1 MVQVIQSHRQKGPS
15 FLQSLVGGLAEGA
28 STAIPQYFEHQK
40 KQNALAAENEAAK
53 KLGIDLAGFQDPA
66 LRKEVVSQQLQ
77 GKRKTEENQ
86 GKLLRNQAIIADL
99 ENRYDLPPGSL
110 SSYEDDPAMAARI
123 AKPAKE
129 KNPTLTEKPV
139 PAKTSQAI
147 KKILINNPTATADE
161 LRSLMD
167 EAEIPPV
174 YSNPYTENRRRTEE
188 QVTKT
193 KEDQRRALRQET
205 LPIRTKLAEKAMTA
219 RKGIQNKEHMMDLI
233 ETGNLDDPT
242 FAALAESLPL
252 NLGKRMLSPETV
264 EYKAGLVEEFGD
276 LRNIFQGQTRMKEIE
291 LLEAKVADIYLTD
304 EQKKTILKS
313 RINALKSDIILA
325 EAASELEDKE
335 DLGVLQFNTELEKK
349 AQPKMEAL
357 FNNILDEQKAV
368 IDAAERR
375 KNSKLPLDPDDP
387 DDNQILMQ
395 ILKEAGGDKMEARKI
410 AKAKGYTF

>member
-1 MVQVIQSHRQKGPS
+1 MVQVLKAAERRPS
-15 FLQSLVGGLAEGA
+15 FAERLNQSFGAAADAVGQYQGQQKQQA
-28 STAIPQYFEHQK
+28 AIAQ
-40 KQNALAAENEAAK
+40 ENEAAK
-53 KLGIDLAGFQDPA
+53 KLGIDLSGFQDPK
-66 LRKEVVSQQLQ
+66 LRQEVVSQQLQ
-77 GKRKTEENQ
+77 GARKTQENQ
-86 GKLLRNQAIIADL
+86 GKMLRNQAIIADI
-99 ENRYDLPPGSL
+99 ENRRGLPPGSL
-110 SSYEDDPAMAARI
+110 SSYEDDPAMAERI
-123 AKPAKE
+123 SKPE
-129 KNPTLTEKPV
+129 KASKDPFGEKRV
-139 PAKTSQAI
+139 PPKISKAI
-147 KKILINNPTATADE
+147 KKILVDNPNASADE

-167 EAEIPPV
+167 EADVPPG

-219 RKGIQNKEHMMDLI
+219 RKGIQNKEQMMSLI

-242 FAALAESLPL
+242 FAALAEAMPL

-264 EYKAGLVEEFGD
+264 EYKAGIVEEFGD

-291 LLEAKVADIYLTD
+291 LLENKVADIYLTD

-325 EAASELEDKE
+325 EAASELENKE

-357 FNNILDEQKAV
+357 FNSILDEQKAV

-375 KNSKLPLDPDDP
+375 KNSKLPLDPEDP

-410 AKAKGYTF
+410 AKAKGYSF

>member
-1 MVQVIQSHRQKGPS
+1 MVQIIPAAQRKPS
-15 FLQSLVGGLAEGA
+15 FAERLNQSFAA
-28 STAIPQYFEHQK
+28 AADTAGQYQAQQK
-40 KQNALAAENEAAK
+40 QQAALAAENEAAK
-53 KLGIDLAGFQDPA
+53 KLGIDLAGFQDPN

-77 GKRKTEENQ
+77 GGRKAQDNQ
-86 GKLLRNQAIIADL
+86 GKMLRNQAIIADIEQRRGL
-99 ENRYDLPPGSL
+99 APGSL
-110 SSYEDDPAMAARI
+110 ASYEDDPAMAERI
-123 AKPAKE
+123 TKPEKE

-139 PAKTSQAI
+139 PAATSKAI
-147 KKILINNPTATADE
+147 KKILVDHPTASADE
-161 LRSLMD
+161 LRSYMD
-167 EAEIPPV
+167 EAGIPPV

-193 KEDQRRALRQET
+193 KEEQRRALRQET

-219 RKGIQNKEHMMDLI
+219 RKGIQNKEQMMSLI
-233 ETGNLDDPT
+233 ETGNLNDPT

-313 RINALKSDIILA
+313 RINALKADIIFA
-325 EAASELEDKE
+325 EAASELENRD
-335 DLGVLQFNTELEKK
+335 DLGVLQFNSELEKK
-349 AQPKMEAL
+349 AKPRMEAL

-387 DDNQILMQ
+387 DDNQILIQ
-395 ILKEAGGDKMEARKI
+395 ILKEADGDKMEARKI
-410 AKAKGYTF
+410 AKAKGYSF